1 LLRGVQKPQGST
13 PVALRYRLS
22 LMGQERLQKI
32 MAAAGV
38 ASRRASEEIIAAGRV
53 TLNGKVVTEQ
63 GTKAD
68 PAVDEI
74 FVDGKPIGKKQ
85 RLLYFLLNKPIGYV
99 TTASDPEGRATVME
113 LMRGTAE
120 RVYPVGRLDYS
131 SEGLLLM
138 TNDGALAQML
148 MKAGS
153 HVPKTYQVKISG
165 KPDERAI
172 AKLRSGV
179 QIELEDGRKVKTSP
193 AEIRLIEDRAN
204 PWYEVVLIEGRNRQI
219 RRMFQSVGF
228 LVEKIKRVQLGP
240 LKLDVPPGEFRSLT
254 VKEVAAL
261 KGLAALARKLGTVTR

>member
-1 LLRGVQKPQGST
+1 MP
-13 PVALRYRLS
+13 
-22 LMGQERLQKI
+22 QERLQKI
-32 MAAAGV
+32 MAASGI

-68 PAVDEI
+68 PAADEI
-74 FVDGKPIGKKQ
+74 QIDGKPIGKKQ
-85 RLLYFLLNKPIGYV
+85 KLLYFLLNKPIGYV
-99 TTASDPEGRATVME
+99 TTVSDPEGRATVME
-113 LMRGTAE
+113 LMRNTSE

-172 AKLRSGV
+172 AKLRAGV
-179 QIELEDGRKVKTSP
+179 NIELEDGRQVKTSP
-193 AEIRLIEDRAN
+193 AKIRLIEDRTN
-204 PWYEVVLIEGRNRQI
+204 PWYEVILIEGRNRQI

-254 VKEVAAL
+254 VREVAQL
-261 KGLAALARKLGTVTR
+261 KGLASEGRK